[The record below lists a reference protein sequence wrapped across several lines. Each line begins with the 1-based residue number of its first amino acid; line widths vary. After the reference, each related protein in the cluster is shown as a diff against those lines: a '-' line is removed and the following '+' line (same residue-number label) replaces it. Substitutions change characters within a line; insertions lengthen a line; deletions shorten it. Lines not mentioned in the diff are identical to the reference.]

1 MTKKSE
7 QVLVTIRMD
16 PDQKKKA
23 EQVANDM
30 GIDLTTAVNLFISQ
44 MIKENGLPFKPTN
57 DSVAIDLAGA
67 LEDVKNGNITEFN
80 SADEFMKHLYELEND
95 DSSDN
100 S

>member
-1 MTKKSE
+1 MKYPE
-7 QVLVTIRMD
+7 QVLVTIRMNLN
-16 PDQKKKA
+16 QKKKA
-23 EQVANDM
+23 EQVANNM
-30 GIDLTTAVNLFISQ
+30 SIDLSTAVNLFISP

-67 LEDVKNGNITEFN
+67 LEDIKNGNVSKFN
-80 SADEFMKHLYELEND
+80 SVDDFMKHLHELESD